1 MVSVDEL
8 KHLEPTVLKNLT
20 VERIERYNV
29 LNQYQK
35 EIFLR
40 EWIKDEVDAISDEEG
55 DSEDG
60 EENPSAYISL
70 KPSCKYCKK
79 PLTEDDSDWEHIDLD
94 DLDENGEMTQRLG
107 YTDRKLNTLEQE
119 IENMELQCESC
130 IIEIPKLLF
139 ERGLCFT
146 CYDEPWPLMEETPGT
161 IVIEE
166 GGILSCEECKDYW
179 DE

>member
-1 MVSVDEL
+1 
-8 KHLEPTVLKNLT
+8 
-20 VERIERYNV
+20 
-29 LNQYQK
+29 
-35 EIFLR
+35 
-40 EWIKDEVDAISDEEG
+40 
-55 DSEDG
+55 
-60 EENPSAYISL
+60 
-70 KPSCKYCKK
+70 
-79 PLTEDDSDWEHIDLD
+79 
-94 DLDENGEMTQRLG
+94 
-107 YTDRKLNTLEQE
+107 
-119 IENMELQCESC
+119 MELQCESC